1 MLTYLVKRNR
11 YVSAKEVFDYMN
23 QEFKGVSYDTIY
35 RNLHDF
41 AEIDLLEETDL
52 NGEMKF
58 RFIAVKG
65 NRPSPSLYLY
75 GVRNNERNPYVSNEL
90 FRRTARW
97 MYDQKGIDSR
107 FSEDV
112 KIVNKDL
119 NKITF
124 DNFKKQDFL
133 DGQNS
138 IRYNIYRTVL
148 FLRYISITI
157 TVTF

>member
-58 RFIAVKG
+58 RFHCCQGKSA
-65 NRPSPSLYLY
+65 
-75 GVRNNERNPYVSNEL
+75 
-90 FRRTARW
+90 
-97 MYDQKGIDSR
+97 
-107 FSEDV
+107 
-112 KIVNKDL
+112 
-119 NKITF
+119 
-124 DNFKKQDFL
+124 
-133 DGQNS
+133 
-138 IRYNIYRTVL
+138 
-148 FLRYISITI
+148 ITI
-157 TVTF
+157 ILSVQCAEQRKKSICVR